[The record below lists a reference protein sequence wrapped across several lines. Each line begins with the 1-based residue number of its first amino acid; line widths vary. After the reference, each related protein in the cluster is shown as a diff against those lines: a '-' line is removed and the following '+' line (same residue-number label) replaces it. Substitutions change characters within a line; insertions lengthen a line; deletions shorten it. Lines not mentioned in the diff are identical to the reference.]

1 VSLRRTLDVL
11 GTTVERATSM
21 PLSSSCLVNRAEMLS
36 LVERARAELPAE
48 LDEAT
53 ALLVA
58 NQDLVAAAEHEAEQ
72 IRGRARA
79 EAEALVEE
87 SVLVAT
93 ARARS
98 EQILD
103 AARTEAAR
111 LLREADDYT
120 ERRLAGLEHDLTK
133 AIGQV
138 QRGRERL
145 RDRSNLPE
153 RELELRDYEPA
164 PPPEMPEEAEHRVVD
179 LTRMEREVF
188 DHAHAG
194 LGVGPNVL

>member
-11 GTTVERATSM
+11 GTTVERATAM

-48 LDEAT
+48 LDEAA

-58 NQDLVAAAEHEAEQ
+58 NQDLVAAAEFEADQ
-72 IRGRARA
+72 IRGRART

-111 LLREADDYT
+111 LLREADDYC
-120 ERRLAGLEHDLTK
+120 ERRLAGLEHDLTR
-133 AIGQV
+133 AIIQV

-164 PPPEMPEEAEHRVVD
+164 PAPEEHHVVD
-179 LTRMEREVF
+179 LTQMEHEVF
-188 DHAHAG
+188 DHAG
-194 LGVGPNVL
+194 LGPGPNVQ